1 MIRPESG
8 WAALGLRELW
18 RFRDLLL
25 TLAARDVKLRYRQ
38 TALGVAWVVL
48 QPLLTSGI
56 FTVVF
61 GIIGALPSD
70 GVPHFLFSYAG
81 LLGWI
86 AFSNT
91 LTKGGTSLIGNAQL
105 VSKVYFP
112 RLALPLSTVF
122 STLIDLG
129 VALLVMVPLSIHYRV
144 APGIGVILLP
154 LWLTL
159 FLMLGAGFGLLT
171 SALTVSYRDVQYI
184 VPVLVMLLLYISPF
198 GFSTERIPTSV
209 LRWYMLNPLA
219 GLTEALRWSLL
230 GRGTVHWPYVWYAA
244 AISIVVLIAGAT
256 LFKRMERQF
265 ADII

>member
-1 MIRPESG
+1 VIRPESG
-8 WAALGLRELW
+8 WAALDVRELW

-25 TLAARDVKLRYRQ
+25 TLAAREVKLRYRQ

-61 GIIGALPSD
+61 GIIAALPTD
-70 GVPHFLFSYAG
+70 GLPPFLFSYAG
-81 LLGWI
+81 LLGWV

-91 LTKGGTSLIGNAQL
+91 LSKGGTSLVGNAHL

-122 STLIDLG
+122 STLIDVG
-129 VALLVMVPLSIHYRV
+129 VALIVMVPLMVHYRI
-144 APGIGVILLP
+144 APGMGVMLAP
-154 LWLTL
+154 VWLAL

-171 SALTVSYRDVQYI
+171 SALTVRYRDVQYI
-184 VPVLVMLLLYISPF
+184 VPVLVMMLQYISPF
-198 GFSTERIPTSV
+198 GYSTERIKPS
-209 LRWYMLNPLA
+209 LLQWYMLNPLA

-244 AISIVVLIAGAT
+244 AVSVLVLVAGAIF
-256 LFKRMERQF
+256 FKRMERQF